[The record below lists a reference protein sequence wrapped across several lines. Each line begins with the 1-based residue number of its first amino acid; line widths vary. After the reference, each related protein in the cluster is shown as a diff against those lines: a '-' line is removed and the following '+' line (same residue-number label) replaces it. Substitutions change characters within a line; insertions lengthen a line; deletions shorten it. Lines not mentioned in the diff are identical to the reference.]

1 MMTVTRRFVIWLDS
15 IKMFDFI
22 KKIKTETD
30 LLKGSIILIVLVALI
45 AVYGG
50 ALTGTHDFYPNDKV
64 SSMNVKEAVKS
75 SEDYPYWLP
84 WMMGGIPS
92 VHSFQNVSD
101 YYFPNYFFKT
111 LNLLGMPWFW
121 NFVLHLFFG
130 GVGVYLLLR
139 RLDLDRFSSAIS
151 AMAFSIMPHVTA
163 MLVYGHGSQVMTIA
177 YIPWIFYGYLR
188 LKENASLSNL
198 GIFSLFV
205 GLQILRGHPQIAYYT
220 WLMLALCL
228 LVDLAFFLIN
238 RKRDIKFFFFTVA
251 GLALGLA
258 SSLSL
263 YIPSLS
269 YLPYSNRVS
278 DGNGGM
284 GFESATE
291 YSFSFGEILTF
302 FIPSYY
308 GFGNQSYWGAMTM
321 TNFPNYM
328 GLLIV
333 LFAVYGLIRY
343 KWTQF
348 KWFTLICFIVFL
360 ILSFGGDFYRFL
372 YNNLFYF
379 SKFRNPM
386 YMLVVVQF
394 CTVVLAAM
402 GIKMML
408 EDLRNRKIFLP
419 IFLGV
424 FILFFSLIFVLSK
437 GSFSNSVD
445 FNDVRYK
452 HKSLL
457 VRQNPQIDL
466 DIIDDYLASPEYS
479 TIIEKQTKLVQSMII
494 SDIDT
499 LAVIVAFCFLGI
511 IVSFFI
517 YPSLNSSSYLMSILS
532 ALIALLVFYDIFI
545 VNQKLIYP
553 EDTGYLSHKAAD
565 NYLDFYDSRIDDLVL
580 LKKTESYASPNVVKE
595 IKALAENAPPF
606 RILDPKRAHNNE
618 WARHHVE
625 NILGYHPAHFS
636 SYSIIEDSGY
646 SDFLLNM
653 MNIKYVIGEGDRVDP
668 WPGLDRAFFIENILL
683 DAYDDK
689 DKRLNNLYNISGIS
703 PSYLSYVTKSQSS
716 LILDWKDFDLI
727 EHSSIYSFN
736 LSESDSIID
745 IDNLNPNELHIEV
758 LTSGPQ
764 FLAIGEIYYPNG
776 WYASINGS
784 PAKIFEVND
793 LIRGV
798 YIDSEGSHSIKM
810 YFSPSDLRWGS
821 AISWISFFII
831 FIMIFSKRTRF
842 S

>member
-1 MMTVTRRFVIWLDS
+1 MIWLG
-15 IKMFDFI
+15 IINMFDFI
-22 KKIKTETD
+22 RKIKSEIN
-30 LLKGSIILIVLVALI
+30 LLKGSIVFIALAALI
-45 AVYGG
+45 IVYSS

-64 SSMNVKEAVKS
+64 SSMNVKEAVNS

-84 WMMGGIPS
+84 WMMGGVPS

-130 GVGVYLLLR
+130 GVGIYLLLR
-139 RLDLDRFSSAIS
+139 KLNLDRLSSAIS
-151 AMAFSIMPHVTA
+151 GMVFSIMPHVTA

-188 LKENASLSNL
+188 LKENAGLSNL

-228 LVDLAFFLIN
+228 LVDLIFFLIN
-238 RKRDIKFFFFTVA
+238 REKGMKFFLYVA
-251 GLALGLA
+251 VGLSLGVA

-269 YLPYSNRVS
+269 YLPYSNRTS
-278 DGNGGM
+278 DGSGGM
-284 GFESATE
+284 GFENATE

-328 GLLIV
+328 GILVV
-333 LFAVYGLIRY
+333 LFAIYGLIRY
-343 KWTQF
+343 KWIQF
-348 KWFTLICFIVFL
+348 KWFALVCFVIFL

-386 YMLVVVQF
+386 YMLIVVQF
-394 CTVVLAAM
+394 CTIVLAAM
-402 GIKMML
+402 GIKMVF
-408 EDLRNRKIFLP
+408 EDLRSRKIFLP
-419 IFLGV
+419 IFLG
-424 FILFFSLIFVLSK
+424 ISMLFFSVIFVLSRAD
-437 GSFSNSVD
+437 FSDSVTID
-445 FNDVRYK
+445 DIKSK
-452 HKSLL
+452 HKILL
-457 VRQNPQIDL
+457 VKQNPQIDL
-466 DIIDDYLASPEYS
+466 DIIDSYLTSPEYS
-479 TIIEKQTKLVQSMII
+479 IIIEKQTKLVQSMII
-494 SDIDT
+494 SDVNA
-499 LAVIVAFCFLGI
+499 LAIIVAFCCLVI
-511 IVSFFI
+511 MASFFI
-517 YPSLNSSSYLMSILS
+517 YPKFKSSDYLMYILS
-532 ALIALLVFYDIFI
+532 AMIALLVFYDIFI

-553 EDTGYLSHKAAD
+553 EDTSCLSEKVAD
-565 NYLDFYDSRIDDLVL
+565 YYLDFYDSRTDDLAL
-580 LKKTESYASPNVVKE
+580 LKKIENYVSPDVVRQ
-595 IKALAENAPPF
+595 IKSLEENTFPF

-625 NILGYHPAHFS
+625 NVLGYHPAHLS

-646 SDFLLNM
+646 SRFLLNM
-653 MNIKYVIGEGDRVDP
+653 MNIKYVIEDGDSIVS

-683 DAYDDK
+683 DKYDDK
-689 DKRLNNLYNISGIS
+689 YKRLNNLYSVSGIS
-703 PSYLSYVTKSQSS
+703 PSSFSYVTEGHSS
-716 LILDWKDFDLI
+716 LVLDWNEFELM

-736 LSESDSIID
+736 LSESDNVVD
-745 IDNLNPNELHIEV
+745 IDNSNPNELYIEV

-764 FLAIGEIYYPNG
+764 FLAISEIYYPNG
-776 WYASINGS
+776 WYASINGK
-784 PAKIFEVND
+784 PTKIFEVND
-793 LIRGV
+793 LIRGI
-798 YIDSEGSHSIKM
+798 YIDSEGSHSVKM
-810 YFSPSDLRWGS
+810 YFDPLDLRWGKT
-821 AISWISFFII
+821 ISWISFFII
-831 FIMIFSKRTRF
+831 FIMIFLKRIRF
-842 S
+842 FLDRIFT